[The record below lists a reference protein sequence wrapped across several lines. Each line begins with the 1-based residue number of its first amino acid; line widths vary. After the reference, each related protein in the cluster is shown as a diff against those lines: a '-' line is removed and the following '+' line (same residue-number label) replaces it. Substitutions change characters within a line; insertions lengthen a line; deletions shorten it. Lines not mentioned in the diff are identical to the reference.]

1 MSSSRHRVRILTVR
15 AFHERFGTDQQ
26 CAEHLTRLRWPKG
39 FICPACGHAGGGYVR
54 TRRLYQCRACRRQTS
69 RTAGTIFPKTR
80 VPLGKWFWA
89 LYRLAQDK
97 KGISALLLAKEIGVC
112 YPTAWVM
119 LQKIRHAMAT
129 GEANRVLTGTVELDD
144 AYMGGFQS
152 GPHGRGAKGKTPF
165 FVAAEVTPAGG
176 LGRAA
181 LQPAR
186 RLNKRSAEA
195 FVRRRLVAGSCVRTD
210 GLSIYRTLAALGY
223 DHQAVRVG
231 THGTKAVTVFPWVHT
246 VGSNLKRF
254 VLGRH
259 HAIAGKH
266 AARYLGEFAY
276 RLNRRWQESELFAA
290 LLVTCTQVRAMT
302 YPELQAD
309 EVH

>member
-1 MSSSRHRVRILTVR
+1 MSSTGHSVRILTVR
-15 AFHERFGTDQQ
+15 AFHERFGTDQR
-26 CAEHLTRLRWPKG
+26 CAEHLTHLRWPKG

-69 RTAGTIFPKTR
+69 LTAGTIFHKTR
-80 VPLGKWFWA
+80 VPLSKWFWA

-97 KGISALLLAKEIGVC
+97 KGIPALLLAKEIGVC

-129 GEANRVLTGTVELDD
+129 GEADRVLTGTVELDD
-144 AYMGGFQS
+144 AYMGGFQP

-186 RLNKRSAEA
+186 RLNRRGAEA
-195 FVRRRLVAGSCVRTD
+195 FVRRRLVTGSCVRTD
-210 GLSIYRTLAALGY
+210 GLSIYRGLAALGY
-223 DHQAVRVG
+223 DHEAVRVG

-246 VGSNLKRF
+246 LVSNLKRF

-266 AARYLGEFAY
+266 AVRYLGEFAY

-302 YPELQAD
+302 YPELKAA